1 MADSTAAQLDI
12 VSDNNREER
21 EGPAA
26 SYIVSDTNVEAHQKK
41 MSDRKSGIA
50 GKASDIHEASRGMTV
65 PPPAMPPFD
74 TATSVLGTRC
84 AHGHTHGRTCQSLR
98 NTHSGECVRGV
109 AARQAKRCQGK
120 RTSPGRLGLHT
131 AEGLFPLDTRRVC
144 GVEKGRGST
153 IPSAAFLRPV
163 QPSSARLATMRCRG
177 LRGVNTIWACGLTR
191 RLQQPEGDET

>member
-26 SYIVSDTNVEAHQKK
+26 SYIVYDTNVEAHQKK

-50 GKASDIHEASRGMTV
+50 GKASDIHEASRGTTV

-74 TATSVLGTRC
+74 TATSGTEPPEH
-84 AHGHTHGRTCQSLR
+84 AQ
-98 NTHSGECVRGV
+98 RGV
-109 AARQAKRCQGK
+109 RELRRGTQAKRCQGK

-144 GVEKGRGST
+144 GVEKDRGST